1 MAGLRIRWRRGG
13 SEVSISPATRLPS
26 AISVETMVWLVA
38 GLIVI
43 LALAARTYN
52 VNWDDGTHIHPD
64 ERHLTQVTNDVSLPS
79 GIASY
84 FDTGKSPLNPY
95 NLKGGGSFVYG
106 TLPLLVTKVTAEAIG
121 QNDYDHIVLVGRY
134 LSALFDTLSVVF
146 IFLIAKR
153 LYGAG
158 AGLIAALLYAAAPLA
173 IQHSHFYVVDPFM
186 TMFMAATLY
195 FSVRIVQ
202 EGRMRDFALA
212 GLMIGLGMACKITA
226 VLFLP
231 VLFVAVAV
239 RIWPLLSARH
249 LWNDA
254 ASRVVLRLTVALVL
268 AFMAFRVFQPYAF
281 ETPKLTNV
289 FPWTIS
295 LNQQWVDDQKEQ
307 SKLLGGE
314 VLFPPSIQWID
325 RSSYLYPLENML
337 EWGMGPAFGIAGWL
351 AAAYAG
357 YRTLRYREARHVLPL
372 AFVLVYFGFM
382 GREFSL
388 YMRYFLPLY
397 PALAVLAGYGL
408 VELYRW
414 GRGLSLRFNRAWIE
428 MAGAGVV
435 GLVLLGSLLAGLA
448 YLTIYS
454 RPFTRVE
461 ASRWIYDNVPNG
473 ATIAGEQWDETLPVN
488 IANPADKQYAVFGL
502 NLYEPDTPEKLQQL
516 IDDLDK
522 SDYVVISSNRLMNSI
537 PRNKINFPLS
547 SHYYDMLLSGQ
558 LGFKLVKQ
566 FTSYPGLFGVS
577 FSDHTVQESW
587 SSYDHPR
594 VLILQKAPD
603 YARANLEAKL
613 GQGPFAQA
621 TATPAGAE
629 KNALLLSD
637 SDLKTQQQGGTWTN
651 VFSDSGIAHSA
662 PTLLWVIVL
671 ELAALAVTPLA
682 LTLFR
687 RLPDRGYLLAKPLG
701 VVLLAYPVWLIVSLK
716 LVHFEQTTIAA
727 VLIALLLGGIA
738 ITWWRRDEVIGFVR
752 ANWRLILFSELVFL
766 AAFFFFR
773 ELRLDNPDLWHPYR
787 GGEKPMDL
795 AYFTAVTRST
805 TLPPYD
811 PWFAGGYINYYYL
824 GQFFSATLTKLTTI
838 PPEVAYN
845 LLVPTYFALTA
856 AGAFSVA
863 YNLAAAG
870 RRFVRAPGFRR
881 VPPWSLYVAGVLGAF
896 MVAIFGNLDGVGQMV
911 ERLSAVSSLHA
922 HTSMPLVDSVVNSI
936 GGAWQVIFHGA
947 HLAQFDY
954 WRSSRMMPPTISI
967 TEFPYF
973 SFLFADLHAHMM
985 ALAFEVLTVGVC
997 LALVLN
1003 DMKPGAPR
1011 APLKGRTDRLQEMGA
1026 SSELST
1032 VVLNR
1037 NLEPGAPRAPLK
1049 GRTATQQDTNASSAL
1064 TTTEQTRERDTWGD
1078 YGLVVLLGLL
1088 AGSLRWINS
1097 WDYPSFGLLAATAIL
1112 ISERRMQGGIGP
1124 TLQRV
1129 VLKGLLLAGLSLV
1142 LYEPFLA
1149 HYKAPVAGVISAPEH
1164 TPIHQYLAHFGL
1176 FASLLG
1182 AWLLFMLWRALR
1194 TWSLTHAPPETLT
1207 DEQRTRRLARIALIF
1222 SSILLLLFGCL
1233 LLALGGQPLVSALL
1247 PVFLIVVYLGVREV
1261 RLQRPDGGLRLFLLS
1276 LIGLGLGLSMGVDI
1290 VTLKG
1295 DIVRMNTVFKF
1306 YEHIW
1311 VVFALA
1317 SAFALWYFVFVI
1329 WPRALRSGRRLTRF
1343 TVEGGLLAV
1352 VLLLLGVLIYPIMAT
1367 PVRVNDRFEA
1377 LPKTLNGEAYMQKSV
1392 YADEKGPIQLYY
1404 DYLGIEWMRQNVQ
1417 GTPTIVE
1424 GRTPL
1429 YRWGGRFSIYTG
1441 LPTVLGWDWHQTQQ
1455 RGDLAFMVEQRGKDV
1470 DQFYS
1475 DPDPAQAIAFLR
1487 QYGVHY
1493 VIVGRVENLYYPA
1506 EGVAKFATGL
1516 DGTLD
1521 VAYQNADLTIYK
1533 VNETALAAAPASSLP
1548 TSNVR

>member
-1 MAGLRIRWRRGG
+1 MAGIRIRWRRGG
-13 SEVSISPATRLPS
+13 SRVSTSPATWLPS
-26 AISVETMVWLVA
+26 AISVETVVWLAA

-43 LALAARTYN
+43 LAFAARTYN

-64 ERHLTQVTNDVSLPS
+64 ERHLTQVTTDVSLPS
-79 GIASY
+79 GIAQY
-84 FDTGKSPLNPY
+84 FNTDKSPLNPY
-95 NLKGGGSFVYG
+95 NLKNAGSFVYG
-106 TLPLLVTKVTAEAIG
+106 TLPLIATKVTAEAIG

-134 LSALFDTLSVVF
+134 LAALFDTLTVVF
-146 IFLIAKR
+146 IFLLARR
-153 LYGAG
+153 LYGGG

-186 TMFMAATLY
+186 TTFMAAALY

-202 EGRMRDFALA
+202 EGRTWDFALA

-226 VLFLP
+226 VLFMP
-231 VLFVAVAV
+231 VLFVAVAM
-239 RIWPLLSARH
+239 RIWPMISARRV
-249 LWNDA
+249 WNDA
-254 ASRVVLRLTVALVL
+254 ASRVVLRLTIALVL

-281 ETPKLTNV
+281 ETPKLKNV
-289 FPWTIS
+289 LPWTVS
-295 LNQQWVDDQKEQ
+295 LNQQWVKDQKDQ

-351 AAAYAG
+351 AAAYAT
-357 YRTLRYREARHVLPL
+357 YRTLRYREARHLLPL
-372 AFVLVYFGFM
+372 AFVLAYFGFM

-414 GRGLSLRFNRAWIE
+414 GRGLSLRLNRPWLE
-428 MAGAGVV
+428 TAGAGVV
-435 GLVLLGSLLAGLA
+435 GLVLVGSLLAGLA

-461 ASRWIYDNVPNG
+461 ASRWIYANVPNG

-488 IANPADKQYAVFGL
+488 IANPSDKQYNVFGL
-502 NLYEPDTPEKLQQL
+502 NLYEPDTPAKLAQL
-516 IDDLDK
+516 IDDLDR

-537 PRNKINFPLS
+537 PRNKINYPLS

-558 LGFKLVKQ
+558 LGFKVVKE

-594 VLILQKAPD
+594 VLILQKSAD
-603 YARANLEAKL
+603 YSRANLETKL
-613 GQGPFAQA
+613 GHGPFAQA
-621 TATPAGAE
+621 TVTPAGAE

-637 SDLKTQQQGGTWTN
+637 ADLKTQQQGGTWTD

-662 PTLLWVIVL
+662 PTLLWVLVL
-671 ELAALAVTPLA
+671 ELAGLAVTPLA

-727 VLIALLLGGIA
+727 VLIALLLSGVA

-856 AGAFSVA
+856 AAAFSVA

-870 RRFVRAPGFRR
+870 RRFVRAPGLRR
-881 VPPWSLYVAGVLGAF
+881 VPTWSLYVAGVLGAF
-896 MVAIFGNLDGVGQMV
+896 FVAIVGNLDGVGQMV

-922 HTSMPLVDSVVNSI
+922 GTGLPLVDSVVNSV

-947 HLAQFDY
+947 HLARFDY
-954 WRSSRMMPPTISI
+954 WRSSRMMPPSISI

-1003 DMKPGAPR
+1003 DGGSKPGTPR
-1011 APLKGRTDRLQEMGA
+1011 TPLKGRTGQ
-1026 SSELST
+1026 
-1032 VVLNR
+1032 
-1037 NLEPGAPRAPLK
+1037 RARARRHRAGPA
-1049 GRTATQQDTNASSAL
+1049 TAV
-1064 TTTEQTRERDTWGD
+1064 RVYERDTWGD

-1088 AGSLRWINS
+1088 VGSLRWINS

-1112 ISERRMQGGIGP
+1112 ISERRMQGGTGP

-1129 VLKGLLLAGLSLV
+1129 VIKGLLLLVLSFV

-1176 FASLLG
+1176 FAALLG

-1194 TWSLTHAPPETLT
+1194 AWPVTHTPSETLS
-1207 DEQRTRRLARIALIF
+1207 DEQRRRRLARMALILAR
-1222 SSILLLLFGCL
+1222 SILLLLFGCL
-1233 LLALGGQPLVSALL
+1233 LLALGGQPLVAALL
-1247 PVFLIVVYLGVREV
+1247 PVFGIVVYLGVREA

-1317 SAFALWYFVFVI
+1317 SAFALWYFGFVI

-1343 TVEGGLLAV
+1343 AVEGGLIAV

-1377 LPKTLNGEAYMQKSV
+1377 LPKTLDGEAYMQNAV
-1392 YADEKGPIQLYY
+1392 YADENGPIQLYY
-1404 DYLGIEWMRQNVQ
+1404 DYLGIQWMRQNVQ

-1455 RGDLAFMVEQRGKDV
+1455 RGDLAFMVEQRGRDV

-1475 DPDPAQAIAFLR
+1475 NPDPAQAIAFLQ

-1493 VIVGRVENLYYPA
+1493 VIVGRVESLYYPA
-1506 EGVAKFATGL
+1506 EGLAKFATGL
-1516 DGTLD
+1516 DGTLE
-1521 VAYQNADLTIYK
+1521 VAYKNPDLTIYK
-1533 VNETALAAAPASSLP
+1533 VNQTALAAAPSSMLP
-1548 TSNVR
+1548 SSDVR

>member
-13 SEVSISPATRLPS
+13 SRVSISPATWLPS
-26 AISVETMVWLVA
+26 AVSVETLVWLAA
-38 GLIVI
+38 GLIVA
-43 LALAARTYN
+43 LAFAARTYD

-64 ERHLTQVTNDVSLPS
+64 ERYLTQVTSDISLPNS
-79 GIASY
+79 IGSY
-84 FDTGKSPLNPY
+84 FDTDKSPLNPT
-95 NLKGGGSFVYG
+95 NLKNSGSFVYG
-106 TLPLLVTKVTAEAIG
+106 TFPVLATKVTAEAIG

-134 LSALFDTLSVVF
+134 LSALFDTLTVVF

-158 AGLIAALLYAAAPLA
+158 AGLIGALLYAAAPLA
-173 IQHSHFYVVDPFM
+173 IQHSHFYVVDPFL
-186 TMFMAATLY
+186 TTFMAAALY

-202 EGRMRDFALA
+202 EGKTSDFALA

-226 VLFLP
+226 ALFLP

-239 RIWPLLSARH
+239 RVWPQLSARH

-254 ASRVVLRLTVALVL
+254 ASRTLLRLTIALVL

-281 ETPKLTNV
+281 EAPKLSNV
-289 FPWTIS
+289 LPS
-295 LNQQWVDDQKEQ
+295 LNQKWVDDQKDQ

-325 RSSYLYPLENML
+325 RTSYLYPIENML

-351 AAAYAG
+351 ALAYAG
-357 YRTLRYREARHVLPL
+357 YRTLRFREVKHLLPL

-397 PALAVLAGYGL
+397 PALAVLAGFGL
-408 VELYRW
+408 MEIYQW
-414 GRGLSLRFNRAWIE
+414 ARGLSLRLDRPWLE
-428 MAGAGVV
+428 SVGAGAV
-435 GLVLLGSLLAGLA
+435 GLVLAASLLAGIA

-461 ASRWIYDNVPNG
+461 ASRWIYANVPTG
-473 ATIAGEQWDETLPVN
+473 ATIAGEQWDETLPVTLRD
-488 IANPADKQYAVFGL
+488 APDKQYNVFGL
-502 NLYEPDTPEKLQQL
+502 NLYEPDTPDKVSQL
-516 IDDLDK
+516 IDDLDR

-537 PRNKINFPLS
+537 PRNKINYPLS

-558 LGFKLVKQ
+558 LGFNLVKT
-566 FTSYPGLFGVS
+566 FTSYPSLLGVS
-577 FSDHTVQESW
+577 FPDSSQQESW

-594 VLILQKAPD
+594 VLILQKSAG
-603 YARANLEAKL
+603 YSLANLEANL
-613 GQGPFAQA
+613 GHGPWSTA
-621 TATPAGAE
+621 TVTPAGAE

-637 SDLKTQQQGGTWTN
+637 SDLKTQQQGGTWTD
-651 VFSDSGIAHSA
+651 VFSDSGIARSA

-716 LVHFEQTTIAA
+716 LVHFEQMTIAA
-727 VLIALLLGGIA
+727 CLIALALGGAA
-738 ITWWRRDEVIGFVR
+738 ITWWRRDDILGFVR
-752 ANWRLILFSELVFL
+752 ENWRLILFSELLFL

-824 GQFFSATLTKLTTI
+824 GQFFSATLTKLTSI

-845 LLVPTYFALTA
+845 LLIPTYFALTVA
-856 AGAFSVA
+856 AAFSVA

-881 VPPWSLYVAGVLGAF
+881 VPAWSLYVAGVLGAF
-896 MVAIFGNLDGVGQMV
+896 FVAVAGNLDGVGQMV

-922 HTSMPLVDSVVNSI
+922 GTSLPLLDSIVNSL

-947 HLAQFDY
+947 SLAQFDY

-985 ALAFEVLTVGVC
+985 AIAFQVLTAGVC
-997 LALVLN
+997 LALVLS

-1011 APLKGRTDRLQEMGA
+1011 TPLKGHTKGIKD
-1026 SSELST
+1026 SEAAT
-1032 VVLNR
+1032 VAR
-1037 NLEPGAPRAPLK
+1037 IGH
-1049 GRTATQQDTNASSAL
+1049 
-1064 TTTEQTRERDTWGD
+1064 QTVERDTWSD
-1078 YGLVVLLGLL
+1078 IGLVALLGLL
-1088 AGSLRWINS
+1088 VGSLRWINS
-1097 WDYPSFGLLAATAIL
+1097 WDYPSFMLLSVTAIL
-1112 ISERRMQGGIGP
+1112 ISERHLHGGPGA
-1124 TLQRV
+1124 TLQRF
-1129 VLKGLLLAGLSLV
+1129 VLKTILLVGLSFL

-1149 HYKAPVAGVISAPEH
+1149 HYKAPVSGIISAPEH

-1176 FASLLG
+1176 FASLIG
-1182 AWLLFMLWRALR
+1182 AWLLFMLWRAAR
-1194 TWSLTHAPPETLT
+1194 AWSLTHAPAT
-1207 DEQRTRRLARIALIF
+1207 DLSADERGRRLGRVALIGTAV
-1222 SSILLLLFGCL
+1222 LLLLFGCL
-1233 LLALGGQPLVSALL
+1233 LLALGGQPLVAALL
-1247 PVFLIVVYLGVREV
+1247 PVFVIVVYLGVREV
-1261 RLQRPDGGLRLFLLS
+1261 RLERPDGGLRLFLLA

-1306 YEHIW
+1306 YLHIW

-1317 SAFALWYFVFVI
+1317 SAFALWYLGFVI
-1329 WPRALRSGRRLTRF
+1329 WPRALSSARPRLTRYA
-1343 TVEGGLLAV
+1343 TEAALTAV

-1377 LPKTLNGEAYMQKSV
+1377 LPKTLDGDAYMQKAV
-1392 YADEKGPIQLYY
+1392 YGDENGPIQLYY
-1404 DYLGIEWMRQNVQ
+1404 DYLGIQWMRQNVQ

-1455 RGDLAFMVEQRGKDV
+1455 RGDLAFMVTQRGNDV
-1470 DQFYS
+1470 DQFYN
-1475 DPDPAQAIAFLR
+1475 DPDSAQAEAFLQ

-1493 VIVGRVENLYYPA
+1493 VIVGQVERLYYA
-1506 EGVAKFATGL
+1506 ADGIAKFETGL
-1516 DGTLD
+1516 DGSLE
-1521 VAYQNADLTIYK
+1521 VAYQNPDLTIYR
-1533 VNETALAAAPASSLP
+1533 VNQTALASAAPRVP
-1548 TSNVR
+1548 KITDVR